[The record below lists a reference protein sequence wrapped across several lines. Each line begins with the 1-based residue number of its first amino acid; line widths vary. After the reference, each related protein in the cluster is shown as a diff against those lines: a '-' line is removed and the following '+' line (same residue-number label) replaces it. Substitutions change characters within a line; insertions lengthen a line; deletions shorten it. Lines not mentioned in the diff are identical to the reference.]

1 VTKISKRDMILLA
14 VIGAVVILGGF
25 YWLAIKP
32 AKADLATQKT
42 QLSQIR
48 DEAGQL
54 RDTLSRADN
63 TPKTAARQVSDRLR
77 LAKAVPDDVQTPGV
91 VVELQQL
98 ADRANVQLTSIKTND
113 FSDYGSLRGTEFSLV
128 VTGRFFD
135 VDDFL
140 YRLHHQVTVNAK
152 DQPQIRGRLFATK
165 SVDLTLLPPDDSSNG
180 GPVGADDQV
189 TATVVVVAFSS
200 IDASAATT
208 ASGAGGAA
216 VSTAAPTTS
225 VAGAAEAAAPA
236 TGAATGSAS
245 EPQTPSPAG
254 TTTTTTTSTGG
265 TQ

>member
-25 YWLAIKP
+25 YWMAIKP
-32 AKADLATQKT
+32 AKADLATQRT
-42 QLSQIR
+42 QLSQIQ
-48 DEAGQL
+48 DESGQL

-63 TPKTAARQVSDRLR
+63 TPKTATRRVADRLR
-77 LAKAVPDDVQTPGV
+77 LAKAVPDDVETPGV

-113 FSDYGSLRGTEFSLV
+113 FSDYGSLRGTEFNLV

-140 YRLHHQVTVNAK
+140 YRMHHQVTVDAK
-152 DQPQIRGRLFATK
+152 DRPDIRGRLFATK
-165 SVDLTLLPPDDSSNG
+165 SVDIQLLPPDESSSG

-189 TATVVVVAFSS
+189 TANVVVVAFSS
-200 IDASAATT
+200 IAGGASPATGG
-208 ASGAGGAA
+208 SGAA
-216 VSTAAPTTS
+216 VSTAAPATS
-225 VAGAAEAAAPA
+225 VAGAAQAVAPA
-236 TGAATGSAS
+236 TAASGSGS
-245 EPQTPSPAG
+245 EPQTPSPASTP
-254 TTTTTTTSTGG
+254 TTTTGG

>member
-25 YWLAIKP
+25 YWMAIKP
-32 AKADLATQKT
+32 AKADLATQRT
-42 QLSQIR
+42 QLSQIQ

-63 TPKTAARQVSDRLR
+63 TPKTATRRVSDRLR
-77 LAKAVPDDVQTPGV
+77 LAKAVPDDVETPGV
-91 VVELQQL
+91 MVELQQL
-98 ADRANVQLTSIKTND
+98 ADRANVQLTSIKTDD
-113 FSDYGSLRGTEFSLV
+113 FSDYGSLRGTEFNLI

-140 YRLHHQVTVNAK
+140 YRLHHQVTVDAK
-152 DQPQIRGRLFATK
+152 DRPEIRGRLFATK
-165 SVDLTLLPPDDSSNG
+165 SVDIQLLPPDDASSG

-200 IDASAATT
+200 IAGGTAPAT
-208 ASGAGGAA
+208 AGSGAAF
-216 VSTAAPTTS
+216 STAAPATS
-225 VAGAAEAAAPA
+225 VAGAAEAVAPA
-236 TGAATGSAS
+236 TAASGSGS

-254 TTTTTTTSTGG
+254 TPTTTTTGG

>member
-32 AKADLATQKT
+32 AKADLATQRT
-42 QLSQIR
+42 QLSQIQ

-54 RDTLSRADN
+54 RDTLARADN

-165 SVDLTLLPPDDSSNG
+165 SVDLTLVPPDDSSSG

-200 IDASAATT
+200 IDAASAA
-208 ASGAGGAA
+208 ASGTGGA

-236 TGAATGSAS
+236 TGAASGSAS

-254 TTTTTTTSTGG
+254 TGTTTTTTPGG